1 MLSSALSLPG
11 LQNWRG
17 ESLPHCLRTEA
28 PTVMPSKHT
37 APRPRPGHCATTPQP
52 WICSPCSICSMCKC
66 FLNPYYV
73 PGVVLG
79 TQKLTDAQVPETKCV
94 SRAQGFGGSEKGRG
108 IERGPGLRPALFLL
122 VSCLLLTA
130 AHPA

>member
-1 MLSSALSLPG
+1 
-11 LQNWRG
+11 
-17 ESLPHCLRTEA
+17 
-28 PTVMPSKHT
+28 
-37 APRPRPGHCATTPQP
+37 
-52 WICSPCSICSMCKC
+52 MCKC